1 VDQAFQPFIEV
12 KVKMQ
17 RKSEKWKKKPK
28 FQKRTN
34 SEAQIQKRQGGCII
48 AQGHVGPQDAHKW
61 SSTHNQCNAV
71 QKNKLDLR
79 EGSKNIKA

>member
-28 FQKRTN
+28 FQKRRN
-34 SEAQIQKRQGGCII
+34 SEAQIQKRQGV
-48 AQGHVGPQDAHKW
+48 ALLHKD
-61 SSTHNQCNAV
+61 T
-71 QKNKLDLR
+71 
-79 EGSKNIKA
+79 